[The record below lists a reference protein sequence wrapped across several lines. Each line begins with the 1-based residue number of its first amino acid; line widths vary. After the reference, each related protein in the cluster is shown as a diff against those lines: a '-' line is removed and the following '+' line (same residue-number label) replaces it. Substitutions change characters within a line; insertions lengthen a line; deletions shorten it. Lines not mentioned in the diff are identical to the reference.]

1 MAVKFIELPRD
12 VYQDALETFLLLDC
26 LRTLY
31 HDESGG
37 TLPKPLGLMSRN
49 DLLLMAQQALSPET
63 RSKLSAYADSIDRD
77 VAAKMHPALP
87 LPVHGHDCQTSA
99 EILARRFLDG
109 GNAPLW
115 SATRQVLLAL
125 EHERKVIR
133 LGCSTLLLSTC
144 GGAS

>member
-1 MAVKFIELPRD
+1 MAVKVIELPKD

-77 VAAKMHPALP
+77 VAAKMHPARP
-87 LPVHGHDCQTSA
+87 LPVHGHEWRQRTTLERHWSSA
-99 EILARRFLDG
+99 AG
-109 GNAPLW
+109 
-115 SATRQVLLAL
+115 V
-125 EHERKVIR
+125 
-133 LGCSTLLLSTC
+133 
-144 GGAS
+144 GA